1 MIGEVIAESTLLKFV
16 MRLRQALEAWEIKA
30 IEQLLK
36 TPANNVE
43 VTSRRVDKR
52 NHRLLG

>member
-16 MRLRQALEAWEIKA
+16 MRLRQALEAWELKA

-36 TPANNVE
+36 ALANNVE
-43 VTSRRVDKR
+43 VTSRRFDKS
-52 NHRLLG
+52 NHRI